1 MSTPDRER
9 PRARVAEGR
18 RNRQTL
24 IVAAAEAFA
33 SGDER
38 VSLDRIAKD
47 AGVGIGTLYRH
58 FPTREALVEAVYYDQ
73 LERLRVGAQELL
85 SAHPP
90 AEALRL
96 WMRMF
101 ADWALTKHGMVET
114 LRSIV
119 SSGSLTHSQMRGEL
133 VSVLRSFLD
142 AGTAAG
148 DIRPDVDPAD
158 VGATMAGILAVSA
171 GPNQREQTIRLLNLL
186 MDGLRPPAAG

>member
-1 MSTPDRER
+1 MSPPDQER

-18 RNRQTL
+18 RNRQNL

-148 DIRPDVDPAD
+148 DIRPDVHPAD

-171 GPNQREQTIRLLNLL
+171 GPDQREQTIRLLNLL
-186 MDGLRPPAAG
+186 MDGLRPPAPG